1 MTVADTL
8 RAGRE
13 SFARRVWAETY
24 RLLEAADRES
34 PLDPEDLE
42 RLATAAYLLGKD
54 AESEAVRGRAHSE
67 LLNRGDREGAARSAF
82 WLAFG
87 LLQRGAFAPASGWLV
102 RAERLLD
109 EARLDCVV
117 RGYLLI
123 PLAIQRI
130 GRGDAPA
137 AHDVFSE
144 AAGIASRFADRDLA
158 ALACHGRGRALVRM
172 GRIPEGVA
180 RLDEAMAA
188 VVAGDVSPVLAGDIY
203 CSVLE
208 ACHEILDVRRAHEW
222 TTCLSQWCATQPD
235 LVRYRGECLI
245 YRAEIEQMR
254 GAWTEAERDAQEACA
269 LLSSPEPRPAVGA
282 AFYRLGEIHRL
293 RGDFRKAEDAYR
305 QANQYGRKPQPGL
318 ALLRL
323 AQGRVDIAAS
333 SIRSALAETEQRR
346 TRARLLPVAVEIMVA
361 AEDLETARTAETEL
375 SEIART
381 CGTPFLAAASAH
393 VTGAVLLASAHP
405 VEAMVPL
412 RRAWESWHELEMPFE
427 EAQARVLIA
436 TALQQIGDRDS
447 RNIELD
453 AARQLFK
460 HLGAAPAITRTSEL
474 LEQPTSRPAGGLSER
489 EVQVLRLVAAGKT
502 NRAIADELYIS
513 EKTVARHVSNIF
525 NKLGVSSRAGATALA
540 YQRHLI

>member
-1 MTVADTL
+1 MTEVDAL
-8 RAGRE
+8 KAGRE
-13 SFARRVWAETY
+13 SFARRAWADAF

-34 PLDPEDLE
+34 PLDADDLE
-42 RLATAAYLLGKD
+42 RLATAAYLVGKD
-54 AESEAVRGRAHSE
+54 AESEAVRGRAHQE

-109 EARLDCVV
+109 EAQLECVV

-123 PLAIQRI
+123 PHAIQRT
-130 GRGDAPA
+130 GQADASG
-137 AHDVFSE
+137 AHDVFSQ
-144 AAGIASRFADRDLA
+144 AAEIASRFADRDLA
-158 ALACHGRGRALVRM
+158 ALAGHGRGRALVRM

-180 RLDEAMAA
+180 LLDEAMAA

-222 TTCLSQWCATQPD
+222 TTCLSQWCASQPD

-245 YRAEIEQMR
+245 YRAEIRQMR
-254 GAWTEAERDAQEACA
+254 GAWTDAEHDAQEACA

-282 AFYRLGEIHRL
+282 AFYRIGEIHRL
-293 RGDFRKAEDAYR
+293 RGELQKAEEAYR

-323 AQGRVDIAAS
+323 AQGRIDIAAS
-333 SIRSALAETEQRR
+333 LIRSALAETEQRR

-375 SEIART
+375 CEIART
-381 CGTPFLAAASAH
+381 FGTPFLAAASAH
-393 VTGAVLLASAHP
+393 VTGAVLLASGHAA
-405 VEAMVPL
+405 EAMTSL
-412 RRAWESWHELEMPFE
+412 RRAWESWRELEVPYE
-427 EAQARVLIA
+427 QAQARVLIA
-436 TALQQIGDRDS
+436 AALLQLGDRDS

-460 HLGAAPAITRTSEL
+460 HLGARPALARTSEL
-474 LEQPTSRPAGGLSER
+474 LEQPPPRPAGGLSAR
-489 EVQVLRLVAAGKT
+489 EAQVLRLVAAGKT

-540 YQRHLI
+540 YQRNLI

>member
-1 MTVADTL
+1 MTVADAL

-13 SFARRVWAETY
+13 SFARRAWADAF

-34 PLDPEDLE
+34 PLDAEDLE
-42 RLATAAYLLGKD
+42 RLATAAYLIGKD
-54 AESEAVRGRAHSE
+54 VESEAVRGRAHHE
-67 LLNRGDREGAARSAF
+67 LRKRGDREGAARSAF
-82 WLAFG
+82 WVAFG
-87 LLQRGAFAPASGWLV
+87 CLQRGAFAPASGWLV

-109 EARLDCVV
+109 EARLECVV

-130 GRGDAPA
+130 VQGDAPA
-137 AHDVFSE
+137 AHDVFSR
-144 AAGIASRFADRDLA
+144 AAKIANRFADRDLA

-172 GRIPEGVA
+172 GRIPDGVA
-180 RLDEAMAA
+180 LMDEAMAA
-188 VVAGDVSPVLAGDIY
+188 VIAGDVSPVLAGDIY

-208 ACHEILDVRRAHEW
+208 ACHEIFDVRRAREW
-222 TTCLSQWCATQPD
+222 TASLSQWCGSQPD

-245 YRAEIEQMR
+245 YRAEIQQMR
-254 GAWTEAERDAQEACA
+254 GAWTDAELDAQEACA
-269 LLSSPEPRPAVGA
+269 LLSSPQPRPAVGA

-293 RGDFRKAEDAYR
+293 RGEFRKAEEAYR

-323 AQGRVDIAAS
+323 AQGHVDIAAL
-333 SIRSALAETEQRR
+333 SISSALAETEHSR

-361 AEDLETARTAETEL
+361 AEDLENARTAETEL
-375 SEIART
+375 CDIAGAV
-381 CGTPFLAAASAH
+381 GTPFLAAASAQ
-393 VTGAVLLASAHP
+393 VTGAVLLASRHAT
-405 VEAMVPL
+405 EAMIPL
-412 RRAWESWHELEMPFE
+412 RRAWESWHELEMPYE
-427 EAQARVLIA
+427 EAQSRVLIA
-436 TALQQIGDRDS
+436 AALQQIGDRDG

-453 AARQLFK
+453 AARRVFK

-474 LEQPTSRPAGGLSER
+474 LEQPPPRPAGGLSER
-489 EVQVLRLVAAGKT
+489 EAQVLRLIAAGKT

>member
-1 MTVADTL
+1 MTGGDAL
-8 RAGRE
+8 NAGRE
-13 SFARRVWAETY
+13 SFSRRAWADAY
-24 RLLEAADRES
+24 RLLQAADRES
-34 PLDPEDLE
+34 ALDPQDLE
-42 RLATAAYLLGKD
+42 RLATAAYLIGND
-54 AESEAVRGRAHSE
+54 VASEAVWGRAHHE

-87 LLQRGAFAPASGWLV
+87 FLQRDAFAPASGWLV

-109 EARLDCVV
+109 EAGLECVV

-130 GRGDAPA
+130 AQGDAPA
-137 AHDVFSE
+137 AHDVFSQ
-144 AAGIASRFADRDLA
+144 AAGIANRFADRDLA
-158 ALACHGRGRALVRM
+158 ALACNGRGRALVRM
-172 GRIPEGVA
+172 ARIPEGVA
-180 RLDEAMAA
+180 LLDEAMAA

-203 CSVLE
+203 CSVLA

-222 TTCLSQWCATQPD
+222 TTCLSQWCASQPD

-245 YRAEIEQMR
+245 YRAEIQQMR
-254 GAWTEAERDAQEACA
+254 GAWTDAEHDAQEACA

-293 RGDFRKAEDAYR
+293 RGEFRKAEEAYR
-305 QANQYGRKPQPGL
+305 QANQSGRKPQPGL

-333 SIRSALAETEQRR
+333 SIRSALAETEQSR

-361 AEDLETARTAETEL
+361 AEDLESARTAETEL
-375 SEIART
+375 CAIAGT
-381 CGTPFLAAASAH
+381 LGTPFLAAASAH
-393 VTGAVLLASAHP
+393 VTGAVLLASGRAA
-405 VEAMVPL
+405 EAMIAL
-412 RRAWESWHELEMPFE
+412 RRAWESWRELEMPYE
-427 EAQARVLIA
+427 QAQARVLIA
-436 TALQQIGDRDS
+436 AALQQLGDRDS
-447 RNIELD
+447 RTIELD

-460 HLGAAPAITRTSEL
+460 HLGAAPAVTRTSEL
-474 LEQPTSRPAGGLSER
+474 LEQPALRSAGGLSER
-489 EVQVLRLVAAGKT
+489 EAQVLRLVAAGKT

>member
-1 MTVADTL
+1 MGKHQAL
-8 RAGRE
+8 AAGRE
-13 SFARRVWAETY
+13 SFRLRAWADTV

-42 RLATAAYLLGKD
+42 RLATAAYLIGKD
-54 AESEAVRGRAHSE
+54 GESEAVRARAHHE

-87 LLQRGAFAPASGWLV
+87 LLQRDAFAPASGWLV

-109 EARLDCVV
+109 EAGLECVV

-130 GRGDAPA
+130 AGDAPA
-137 AHDVFSE
+137 AHDVFSQ
-144 AAGIASRFADRDLA
+144 AAGIATHFADRDLA

-172 GRIPEGVA
+172 ARIPEGVA
-180 RLDEAMAA
+180 LLDEAMAA

-203 CSVLE
+203 CSVLA

-222 TTCLSQWCATQPD
+222 TTCLSQWCASQPD

-245 YRAEIEQMR
+245 YRAEIRQMR
-254 GAWTEAERDAQEACA
+254 GAWTDAEHDAQEACA
-269 LLSSPEPRPAVGA
+269 LLSSPEPRPVVGA
-282 AFYRLGEIHRL
+282 AFYRIGEIHRL
-293 RGDFRKAEDAYR
+293 RGELQKAEEAYR

-323 AQGRVDIAAS
+323 AQGRIDIAAS

-375 SEIART
+375 CEIARSF
-381 CGTPFLAAASAH
+381 GTPFLAAASAH
-393 VTGAVLLASAHP
+393 VTGAVLLASGHAA
-405 VEAMVPL
+405 EAMTSL
-412 RRAWESWHELEMPFE
+412 RRAWESWRELEMPYE
-427 EAQARVLIA
+427 QAQARVLIA
-436 TALQQIGDRDS
+436 AALLQLGDRDS

-460 HLGAAPAITRTSEL
+460 HLGALPALARTSEL
-474 LEQPTSRPAGGLSER
+474 LEQPTPRPAGGLSAR
-489 EVQVLRLVAAGKT
+489 EAQVLRLVAAGKT

-513 EKTVARHVSNIF
+513 EKTVARHISNIF